1 MSKAGDQDSLRP
13 KGGVPARFIAV
24 SPRQPLIKDHSHLHS
39 LPHNP
44 AQCNST
50 WKSGKVGGSMDAQSS
65 MSAAEN
71 TVFYSVLIS
80 VPPQMDWWAKIAVI
94 NVQIHFP
101 QRNSRKFLWG
111 KLEPLVS
118 NVPFSASIYLCAP
131 RHGRAPSSIKPV
143 DPRLT

>member
-1 MSKAGDQDSLRP
+1 
-13 KGGVPARFIAV
+13 
-24 SPRQPLIKDHSHLHS
+24 
-39 LPHNP
+39 
-44 AQCNST
+44 
-50 WKSGKVGGSMDAQSS
+50 MDAQSS